1 MKSEESS
8 KIHDK
13 RAKLEQILLQA
24 QSVVVAYSA
33 GVDSTF
39 LLKAAH
45 DVLGDN
51 AHAIIAKSS
60 VVPARDISEAEAFC
74 KEHGID
80 LKVLEYDPFSVE
92 GFAKNPKDRCYICK
106 KALFSMLLE
115 QTHKFGANMLADGS
129 NVDDMSD
136 YRPGMKA
143 LEELGIR
150 SPLKEAGLTKN
161 DIRQL
166 SSEDGLPTW
175 DKPSFA
181 CLATRIPCEEP
192 ITPDKLS
199 RIEKAEDMLLKLGI
213 RQFRVRAHGD
223 LARIEVLPADIVKI
237 ASEDMRDKI
246 TSYFNSIG
254 YKYVS
259 LDLAGYR
266 TGSMNKL

>member
-1 MKSEESS
+1 MKCEGSS
-8 KIHDK
+8 KINEK
-13 RAKLEQILLQA
+13 RAKLENILLQA

-39 LLKAAH
+39 LLKVAH
-45 DVLGDN
+45 DVLGSN
-51 AHAIIAKSS
+51 AYAVIAKSS

-74 KEHGID
+74 REQGID
-80 LKVLEYDPFSVE
+80 LKVIEYDPFAVE
-92 GFAKNPKDRCYICK
+92 GFAQNPKDRCYICK
-106 KALFSMLLE
+106 KALFSMLFEETSKL
-115 QTHKFGANMLADGS
+115 GANMLADGS

-143 LEELGIR
+143 LVELGIR
-150 SPLKEAGLTKN
+150 SPLKEAGLTKK

-166 SSEDGLPTW
+166 SSEAGLATW

-192 ITPDKLS
+192 ITPEKLT
-199 RIEKAEDMLLKLGI
+199 RIEKAEDKLAELGI
-213 RQFRVRAHGD
+213 RQFRVRSHGE
-223 LARIEVLPADIVKI
+223 LARIEVLPEDISKL
-237 ASEDMRDKI
+237 ASEQIRDRI
-246 TSYFNSIG
+246 TEYFNSIG

-259 LDLAGYR
+259 LDLKGYR